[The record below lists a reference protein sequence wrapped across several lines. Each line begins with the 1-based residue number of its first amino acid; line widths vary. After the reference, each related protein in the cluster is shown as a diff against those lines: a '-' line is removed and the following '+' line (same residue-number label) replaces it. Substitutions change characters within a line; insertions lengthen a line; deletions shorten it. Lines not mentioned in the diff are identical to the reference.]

1 MYIGSGK
8 MNMDNK
14 KFVIETVFLKETL
27 KHNLTLNEFIILM
40 YFDNEYE
47 LTFDVKKVSKST
59 CLSEK
64 DVLNA
69 FGSLLDKKLIIL
81 NSIKDES
88 GKLIDKVSLENLYNG
103 IKDNATKSAKE
114 KEKNDLFAKFQANYG
129 HSLSG
134 MDYEIIKA
142 WLENGFSE
150 ELILGALDEANYNG
164 VTTLRYIDKILF
176 EWNKKGFKKM
186 EDVNNHMKSRST
198 HNDSKITYESS
209 VLEYNWL
216 DEE

>member
-1 MYIGSGK
+1 
-8 MNMDNK
+8 MNKDNK
-14 KFVIETVFLKETL
+14 KFVVETLFLKETL
-27 KHNLTLNEFIILM
+27 KHNLSLNEFVVLM

-47 LTFDVKKVSKST
+47 LTFDVKKVAKAT
-59 CLSEK
+59 CLNEK

-69 FGSLLDKKLIIL
+69 FGSLLDKKLIVL
-81 NSIKDES
+81 NSVKNES
-88 GKLIDKVSLENLYNG
+88 GKLIDKVSLDSLYSG
-103 IKDNATKSAKE
+103 IKDNANKSAKE
-114 KEKNDLFAKFQANYG
+114 KAKTDLFTKFQANYG

-142 WLENGFSE
+142 WLDNGFSE

-164 VTTLRYIDKILF
+164 VASLRYIDKILF
-176 EWNKKGFKKM
+176 EWNKKGFKTM
-186 EDVNNHMKSRST
+186 DDVNNHLKSRSEK
-198 HNDSKITYESS
+198 DEEKIAYESS

>member
-1 MYIGSGK
+1 
-8 MNMDNK
+8 MNKDNK
-14 KFVIETVFLKETL
+14 KYVIETMFLKETL
-27 KHNLTLNEFIILM
+27 KHNLSLNEFIVLM

-47 LTFDVKKVSKST
+47 LTFDVKKVAKAT
-59 CLSEK
+59 CLNEK

-69 FGSLLDKKLIIL
+69 FGSLLDKKLITL
-81 NSIKDES
+81 NSVKNES
-88 GKLIDKVSLENLYNG
+88 GKLIDKVSLDNLYSG
-103 IKDNATKSAKE
+103 IKDNANKNAKE
-114 KEKNDLFAKFQANYG
+114 KEKTDLFTKFQANYG

-134 MDYEIIKA
+134 MDYEIINA
-142 WLENGFSE
+142 WIDNGFSE
-150 ELILGALDEANYNG
+150 ELILGALEEANYNG

-186 EDVNNHMKSRST
+186 EDVNNHLKSRSSDDK
-198 HNDSKITYESS
+198 NKVTYETS

>member
-1 MYIGSGK
+1 
-8 MNMDNK
+8 MNKDNK
-14 KFVIETVFLKETL
+14 KYVVETLFLKESL
-27 KHNLTLNEFIILM
+27 KHNLSLNEFIVLM

-47 LTFDVKKVSKST
+47 LTFDVKKVAKAT
-59 CLSEK
+59 CLNEK

-69 FGSLLDKKLIIL
+69 FGSLLDKKLITL
-81 NSIKDES
+81 NSVKNES
-88 GKLIDKVSLENLYNG
+88 GKLIDKVSLDNLYNG
-103 IKDNATKSAKE
+103 IKDNVSKSAKE
-114 KEKNDLFAKFQANYG
+114 KEKNDLFTKFQANYG

-142 WLENGFSE
+142 WLDSGFAE

-186 EDVNNHMKSRST
+186 EDVTNHLKSRSS
-198 HNDSKITYESS
+198 NDSNKITYETS

>member
-1 MYIGSGK
+1 MDK
-8 MNMDNK
+8 DNK
-14 KFVIETVFLKETL
+14 KYVVETLFLRETL
-27 KHNLTLNEFIILM
+27 KHNLSLNEFIVLM

-47 LTFDVKKVSKST
+47 LTFDVKKVAKAT
-59 CLSEK
+59 CLNEK

-81 NSIKDES
+81 NSVKNES

-103 IKDNATKSAKE
+103 IKDNVNKKAKE
-114 KEKNDLFAKFQANYG
+114 KETSDFFAKFQENYG

-134 MDYEIIKA
+134 MDFEIIKA
-142 WLENGFSE
+142 WLDNGFSE
-150 ELILGALDEANYNG
+150 ELILGALEEANYNG

-186 EDVNNHMKSRST
+186 EDVTNHMKSSS
-198 HNDSKITYESS
+198 SKNEEKVAYETS

>member
-1 MYIGSGK
+1 
-8 MNMDNK
+8 MNKDNK
-14 KFVIETVFLKETL
+14 KFVVETLFLKETL
-27 KHNLTLNEFIILM
+27 KHNLSLNEFVVLM

-47 LTFDVKKVSKST
+47 LTFDVKKVAKAT
-59 CLSEK
+59 CLNEK

-69 FGSLLDKKLIIL
+69 FGSLLDKKLIVL
-81 NSIKDES
+81 NSVKNES
-88 GKLIDKVSLENLYNG
+88 GKLIDKVSLDSLYSG
-103 IKDNATKSAKE
+103 IKDNANKSAKE
-114 KEKNDLFAKFQANYG
+114 KAKTDLFTKFQANYG

-142 WLENGFSE
+142 WLDNGFSE

-164 VTTLRYIDKILF
+164 VASLRYIDKILF
-176 EWNKKGFKKM
+176 EWNKKGFKTM
-186 EDVNNHMKSRST
+186 NDVNNHLKSRSEK
-198 HNDSKITYESS
+198 DEEKIAYESS

>member
-1 MYIGSGK
+1 
-8 MNMDNK
+8 MNKDNK
-14 KFVIETVFLKETL
+14 KFVIETLFLKETI
-27 KHNLTLNEFIILM
+27 KHNLSLNEFIVLM

-47 LTFDVKKVSKST
+47 LTFDVKKVSKAT
-59 CLSEK
+59 CLNDK

-69 FGSLLDKKLIIL
+69 FGSLLDKKLITL
-81 NSIKDES
+81 NSVKNES
-88 GKLIDKVSLENLYNG
+88 GKLIDKVSLDNLYNG
-103 IKDNATKSAKE
+103 IKDNANKNAKE
-114 KEKNDLFAKFQANYG
+114 KEKTDLFTKFQANYG

-142 WLENGFSE
+142 WLDNGFAE
-150 ELILGALDEANYNG
+150 ELILGALEEANYNG
-164 VTTLRYIDKILF
+164 VSTLRYIDKILF

-186 EDVNNHMKSRST
+186 EDVTNHMKNRSEKE
-198 HNDSKITYESS
+198 DDKVTYETS